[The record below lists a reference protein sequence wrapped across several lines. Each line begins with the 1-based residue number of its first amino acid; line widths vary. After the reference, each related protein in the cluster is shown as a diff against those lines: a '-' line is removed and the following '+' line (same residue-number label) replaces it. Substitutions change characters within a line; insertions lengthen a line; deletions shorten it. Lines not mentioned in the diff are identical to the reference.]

1 MTDTSS
7 LISAAASG
15 KLRLVRLLVE
25 GGAQVD
31 GCDSREET
39 ALLATCKALRGEPPG
54 PEAMKIITYLLQ
66 NRADPNAR
74 DQEGRTALM
83 YACMERARAQV
94 ASLLLSAGAD
104 PSMVDHSGASALVY
118 AVNTQDEPT
127 LKVLMD
133 ACRAKGREIIIIA
146 TEVSSGAE
154 CPSYPDILSPL
165 DTSSSVSCM
174 SPSDIVLKMGSPNSS
189 ESENIFSFKGTVLP
203 FDWLGSIIKPPS
215 GGLRWPPVASTQA
228 GNDVLRAVAEHSQ
241 SGPSHQSLRGR
252 PEVEE
257 PAQGE
262 RRRGCTS
269 LPKPQE
275 HSTL

>member
-146 TEVSSGAE
+146 TE
-154 CPSYPDILSPL
+154 
-165 DTSSSVSCM
+165 
-174 SPSDIVLKMGSPNSS
+174 MGSPNSS